1 MPKSFEDKYDG
12 KQSIGSMLSNR
23 FNDIK
28 EEIKVQLPCKVV
40 SIDYVNNQ
48 VDLEILDY
56 DYNEKGELVNYP
68 IIPNVPIRQPM
79 YSGSAYV
86 VLPVRVGDIGTIEF
100 FDSSVDDL
108 IATGNYEFD
117 YTEEWH
123 SINNG
128 LFTNGFLPKNKLFRY
143 NPEDDIIIGLHDTET
158 KITLRGYA
166 LLREVMPE
174 FNPSDFDTKLTD
186 SQEIEY
192 QSWLTNMINKGL
204 IVFDAYPEYDYDFR
218 GAWLNGHYPKKVGEH
233 WVDTYK
239 KPNHETFSTYSKYA
253 TGEYLKYAGT
263 WDGDKFN
270 MPKSRKI
277 PVVNIVNDG
286 SVVINANNIVTNCK
300 TATLHA
306 DNYNITSNINVSG
319 DIHATGTI
327 TADTEVVGAGKNLS
341 THTHTGNQG
350 SPTSPPN

>member
-12 KQSIGSMLSNR
+12 KQSLGSMLSNR

-40 SIDYVNNQ
+40 SVDYINNQ

-56 DYNEKGELVNYP
+56 DHNEKGELVNYP
-68 IIPNVPIRQPM
+68 IIPNVPIRQPL
-79 YSGSAYV
+79 YSGSAYI
-86 VLPVRVGDIGTIEF
+86 VLPVRKDDIGTIEF

-108 IATGNYEFD
+108 VVTGNYEFD

-128 LFTNGFLPKNKLFRY
+128 LFTNGFLPKNKLFAIDSEAKIILGTHSGSFTFKV
-143 NPEDDIIIGLHDTET
+143 NSDDTLTM
-158 KITLRGYA
+158 IT
-166 LLREVMPE
+166 P
-174 FNPSDFDTKLTD
+174 
-186 SQEIEY
+186 
-192 QSWLTNMINKGL
+192 
-204 IVFDAYPEYDYDFR
+204 
-218 GAWLNGHYPKKVGEH
+218 
-233 WVDTYK
+233 
-239 KPNHETFSTYSKYA
+239 
-253 TGEYLKYAGT
+253 
-263 WDGDKFN
+263 
-270 MPKSRKI
+270 
-277 PVVNIVNDG
+277 
-286 SVVINANNIVTNCK
+286 
-300 TATLHA
+300 
-306 DNYNITSNINVSG
+306 NINIITGTLNVTG

>member
-40 SIDYVNNQ
+40 SVDYANNQ

-56 DYNEKGELVNYP
+56 DHNEKGELVNYP

-79 YSGSAYV
+79 YSGSAYIS
-86 VLPVRVGDIGTIEF
+86 LPVRIGDVGTIEF

-108 IATGNYEFD
+108 VATGNYEFD

-128 LFTNGFLPKNKLFRY
+128 LFTNGFLPKNKLFAIDSEAKIVLGTHSGSFTFKV
-143 NPEDDIIIGLHDTET
+143 NADD
-158 KITLRGYA
+158 TLT
-166 LLREVMPE
+166 M
-174 FNPSDFDTKLTD
+174 
-186 SQEIEY
+186 
-192 QSWLTNMINKGL
+192 
-204 IVFDAYPEYDYDFR
+204 
-218 GAWLNGHYPKKVGEH
+218 
-233 WVDTYK
+233 
-239 KPNHETFSTYSKYA
+239 
-253 TGEYLKYAGT
+253 
-263 WDGDKFN
+263 
-270 MPKSRKI
+270 
-277 PVVNIVNDG
+277 
-286 SVVINANNIVTNCK
+286 VTP
-300 TATLHA
+300 
-306 DNYNITSNINVSG
+306 NINIITGTLNVTG